1 MPLPSFLFLL
11 LPLLSIVI
19 LFYLPSVLFLVLSL
33 PSYVI
38 RPISVLFS
46 SYYCSWLLFCSFCS
60 CPPPLSAFC
69 SLPVS
74 SSVIFLLSVPCVPL
88 IIIPLPLSLFLP
100 VSALCSPHLSHS
112 VLFLCSLSSQS
123 VPCVP
128 PHPALSASCSLSA
141 PVLHLT
147 MLRPCVSLTQRP
159 GHRSSRWPDQS
170 ERLCLPTMCSQTARY
185 NTPPLIYS
193 PLTLSPAFLQQVAPA
208 LHTAALALRE
218 AVTLET

>member
-38 RPISVLFS
+38 LLTSVLFS
-46 SYYCSWLLFCSFCS
+46 TCYCSWLLFCSFCS

-88 IIIPLPLSLFLP
+88 IIISLP
-100 VSALCSPHLSHS
+100 S

-123 VPCVP
+123 LTCVP
-128 PHPALSASCSLSA
+128 PIFPILSSSSVPFPPSLCHLFLLSSPLCLLFPFYSCPTPHHAETLFFADSA
-141 PVLHLT
+141 PG
-147 MLRPCVSLTQRP
+147 PS
-159 GHRSSRWPDQS
+159 
-170 ERLCLPTMCSQTARY
+170 
-185 NTPPLIYS
+185 
-193 PLTLSPAFLQQVAPA
+193 
-208 LHTAALALRE
+208 
-218 AVTLET
+218 